1 VPFRAPSL
9 LVLCICIVAGTLL
22 SGSASASPVL
32 VMGKDGVVRERTDSA
47 LPPRGH
53 PLAELPAPRG
63 AARAMTARASA
74 IASSPRAR
82 RAAART
88 VRGELSRLLRARQ
101 IMRADHDR
109 YRRVFDDALSLVKK
123 LSGTRQGALQGVI
136 NNTNHMAA
144 RGDMTASRLPAIFH
158 TLQRNRE
165 WWATGRL
172 LGYGER
178 VEFNDS
184 ELVWQYYP
192 GEGIQLQVL
201 GTFGKANGLWMER
214 DRDKLAN
221 LLDEMTDLAS
231 TRGGALAF
239 EYYFYFGGGAPPWAS
254 AMAQATGI
262 QSLAR
267 ASQLLREPRYL
278 DTARKGVKLFGV
290 NATTGVST
298 KTSAGRRFLLY
309 SFAPSQQVLN
319 GFVQTLVG
327 LNDYGAIARD
337 PRAQRLFTAGER
349 QARLDLR
356 ASDTGAWSLYQVSG
370 AEADLNYQTLVT
382 DFIHNLCDRSEIDY
396 WCEADRRF
404 ARYLKEPPELSMITR
419 RVRARSTSLVRFEVS
434 KISKVGMTIRRNG
447 STVHSTSATLS
458 RGPHGYSW
466 SVPSTPG
473 DYEITLSG
481 TDLAGNYGTETF
493 TVTVLPRS
501 GGGRV

>member
-1 VPFRAPSL
+1 MPL
-9 LVLCICIVAGTLL
+9 QLVSFLCIVAGALF
-22 SGSASASPVL
+22 SGLASASPVL
-32 VMGKDGVVRERTDSA
+32 VMDERGVVRERTDPA

-63 AARAMTARASA
+63 TARAMTARARA
-74 IASSPRAR
+74 IASTPRAR

-88 VRGELSRLLRARQ
+88 VRGELRRLQRAGQ
-101 IMRADHDR
+101 ITRAEHDR
-109 YRRVFDDALSLVKK
+109 YRAIFDDALRLVAK

-136 NNTNHMAA
+136 NNTNHMAR

-172 LGYGER
+172 LSYGER

-201 GTFGKANGLWMER
+201 GTFGKANGLWMEKNR
-214 DRDKLAN
+214 EKLAN
-221 LLDEMTDLAS
+221 LLDEMTALAS

-267 ASQLLREPRYL
+267 ASQLLRDESYL
-278 DTARKGVKLFGV
+278 ETARRGVKLFGV

-298 KTSAGRRFLLY
+298 KTRAGRRFLLY
-309 SFAPSQQVLN
+309 SFAPGQQVLN

-337 PRAQRLFTAGER
+337 ERARRLFAAGER

-356 ASDTGAWSLYQVSG
+356 ASDTGAWSLYQIGG
-370 AEADLNYQTLVT
+370 AEADLNYQQLVT
-382 DFIHNLCDRSEIDY
+382 EFIHNLCDRSGIEH

-404 ARYLKEPPELSMITR
+404 ARYLKEPPRLRLLTR
-419 RVRARSTSLVRFEVS
+419 RVRARGTALVRFEVS
-434 KISKVGMTIRRNG
+434 KISKVGMTVRRNG
-447 STVHSTSATLS
+447 ATVHSTSATVS

-466 SVPSTPG
+466 TVPSAPG
-473 DYEITLSG
+473 EYEITLSG
-481 TDLAGNYGTETF
+481 TDLAGNYGTRTF
-493 TVTVLPRS
+493 TVTVLPR
-501 GGGRV
+501 GGGDSV